1 MVSALQA
8 DVVLKW
14 SSCWVQFLTTVK
26 TDRLECMQ
34 WSPRPADCIHHGSVV
49 YDATS
54 GNVTVSAASTCL
66 QDRATQEELDD
77 LARSGD
83 RMRRY
88 VEHKKAETAFRLWDL
103 DSDGRVL
110 REKVVRGLLRC
121 AHALSG
127 ACSTFCQELS

>member
-1 MVSALQA
+1 MIHLNCMSPKLTFTLTVLIMTQA
-8 DVVLKW
+8 AFMTPQAAFKAA
-14 SSCWVQFLTTVK
+14 K
-26 TDRLECMQ
+26 TR
-34 WSPRPADCIHHGSVV
+34 
-49 YDATS
+49 
-54 GNVTVSAASTCL
+54 L

-110 REKVVRGLLRC
+110 REKVVGGLLRC
-121 AHALSG
+121 ALARSEACSAACICTRCSVLATSCSPTHCSPKLSG
-127 ACSTFCQELS
+127 LM

>member
-1 MVSALQA
+1 M
-8 DVVLKW
+8 
-14 SSCWVQFLTTVK
+14 
-26 TDRLECMQ
+26 
-34 WSPRPADCIHHGSVV
+34 
-49 YDATS
+49 
-54 GNVTVSAASTCL
+54 SAASTCL

-110 REKVVRGLLRC
+110 REKIVRGLLRC
-121 AHALSG
+121 AHTLPAAATAALPE
-127 ACSTFCQELS
+127 ACSSACMCT

>member
-1 MVSALQA
+1 MICLIHLNCMSPKLTFKLTALIMAQA
-8 DVVLKW
+8 AFMTP
-14 SSCWVQFLTTVK
+14 Q
-26 TDRLECMQ
+26 
-34 WSPRPADCIHHGSVV
+34 
-49 YDATS
+49 
-54 GNVTVSAASTCL
+54 AAFKAAKARL

-110 REKVVRGLLRC
+110 REKVVCGLLRC
-121 AHALSG
+121 ALARSE
-127 ACSTFCQELS
+127 ACSAACI